1 MADVYK
7 ALHEGRAP
15 NLAGPA
21 APGMTVIANIVGVH
35 DFDSLFTSFCNYF
48 HIPGNWTWNGGA
60 GTPSSQ
66 SILDGDAK
74 TGQCVALARALRMLA
89 EAAPPYGLGLAGVGD
104 PYVQGRYTGQ
114 TAQGFISDH
123 PGNPGVLGLRA
134 NIFTIGDIRFCPR
147 GQLYAWDDHK
157 VVPYNGRFYDPSYRH
172 VLNTLPEMAAYQV
185 TGEVRRNH
193 ILGRPPAEVWTFYLA
208 THAVNGT
215 QVYFRCLTPA
225 ETLSRAT
232 SPGAAQGPY
241 PGNNPAGTPC

>member
-15 NLAGPA
+15 NLAPPA
-21 APGMTVIANIVGVH
+21 APGMTIIANIVGVH
-35 DFDSLFTSFCNYF
+35 DFVSLFTSFCNYY
-48 HIPGNWTWNGGA
+48 HTPGNWTWNGGA

-104 PYVQGRYTGQ
+104 PFVQGRYTGQ
-114 TAQGFISDH
+114 AAQGFISTH
-123 PGNPGVLGLRA
+123 PANPGVLGLRA
-134 NIFTIGDIRFCPR
+134 NIFTAGDIRITPR
-147 GQLYAWDDHK
+147 AQFYSWDDHK
-157 VVPYNGRFYDPSYRH
+157 VVPYNGLFYDPSYRH
-172 VLNTLPEMAAYQV
+172 VLNTLPEMATYQV
-185 TGEVRRNH
+185 TGDVRRNH
-193 ILGRPPAEVWTFYLA
+193 VPGRLAAEVCTFYLA

-215 QVYFRCLTPA
+215 QVHFRALTPA

-241 PGNNPAGTPC
+241 PGNNPPGNPA